1 MRKWLLPA
9 AIAAVLVLAPTVAF
23 ASAPAGVAS
32 PPGGQTNGSGKL
44 NSGGTF
50 GFNAQAD
57 LSGQIEYHS
66 PDGTLNV
73 HCDGLHGYFAKVNK
87 KGYPD
92 STFGSFNC
100 TDPGGQSTYRVWV
113 DAQDRGE
120 GANAPQDT
128 VRIKV
133 FDSNGNLLVEERGPV
148 ENGNVQI
155 HM

>member
-1 MRKWLLPA
+1 MRKWLLPVV
-9 AIAAVLVLAPTVAF
+9 IAAVTVLAPTAAF
-23 ASAPAGVAS
+23 AAAPAS
-32 PPGGQTNGSGKL
+32 FTTPPGGQTNGSGQL

-73 HCDGLHGYFAKVNK
+73 HCDGLHGYFDKVNK
-87 KGYPD
+87 KGFLD
-92 STFGSFNC
+92 STFGSFTC
-100 TDPGGQSTYRVWV
+100 TDPGGQNTFRVWV

-133 FDSNGNLLVEERGPV
+133 FDSSGNLLIEERGPIQ
-148 ENGNVQI
+148 NGNVQI